1 MGGWGLGKGQSKCQ
15 GSEREGP
22 WAGQGGNWEAPPEV
36 FLLLMLLALSASAS
50 SAKAAASHPG
60 GILV

>member
-1 MGGWGLGKGQSKCQ
+1 MGGWGSGTGQSKCQ

-22 WAGQGGNWEAPPEV
+22 WAGQGGNWEAPPGVV
-36 FLLLMLLALSASAS
+36 FVMSLLLSSSAS

-60 GILV
+60 GVLV